1 MTINGPRLRK
11 HWPRPEWCAPTPRG
25 PDGWQVVA
33 ADRSASII
41 ISVAPWLQDGVATNW
56 VHASIS
62 RSAVMPSYEDLV
74 RLKASVWGPDG
85 EAYQVFAPVRE
96 HVNIHEH
103 ALHLWGR
110 ADGKGVLPRFGIYG
124 SI

>member
-1 MTINGPRLRK
+1 
-11 HWPRPEWCAPTPRG
+11 
-25 PDGWQVVA
+25 VA